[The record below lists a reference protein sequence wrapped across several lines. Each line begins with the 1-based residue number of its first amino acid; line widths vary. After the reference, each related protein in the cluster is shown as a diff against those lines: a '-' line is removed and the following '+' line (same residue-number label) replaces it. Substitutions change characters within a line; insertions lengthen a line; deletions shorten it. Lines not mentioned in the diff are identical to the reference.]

1 MEYKDYYK
9 TLGVGKSASETEI
22 KDAYRKL
29 ARKYHPDVNKDPKA
43 EDMFK
48 EINEAYQVL
57 SDAEKRKKY
66 DQFGSQWQQYQNS
79 GGNPADFN
87 WGPWRQQ
94 PGQGGAQYRT
104 VTPEEFSEIF
114 GGMGGGGGFSD
125 FFETLFGGLGGGA
138 YSGGFTGADT
148 RQSTARGQRTARP
161 AARDMEHETEI
172 SLAEA
177 FSGTK
182 RTLQFDSGK
191 TLEASIPPG
200 VDTGSRVRL
209 RGQAGGADLYLRI
222 KVAPDARFTRNGANL
237 STRVP
242 VDFFV
247 AALGGEVEV
256 PAIDKTVKLTIP
268 AGTDTGKTFR
278 LKGLGMPHLRKPAE
292 RGDLLATVEL
302 RMPKQLSPA
311 ELEKLRELKE
321 ARAA

>member
-148 RQSTARGQRTARP
+148 RQSTARSQRSARP
-161 AARDMEHETEI
+161 AARTWSMRPR
-172 SLAEA
+172 SAW
-177 FSGTK
+177 
-182 RTLQFDSGK
+182 
-191 TLEASIPPG
+191 
-200 VDTGSRVRL
+200 
-209 RGQAGGADLYLRI
+209 
-222 KVAPDARFTRNGANL
+222 
-237 STRVP
+237 
-242 VDFFV
+242 
-247 AALGGEVEV
+247 
-256 PAIDKTVKLTIP
+256 
-268 AGTDTGKTFR
+268 
-278 LKGLGMPHLRKPAE
+278 RKPSAAQSAPCNLIAAKHWKPAFL
-292 RGDLLATVEL
+292 RAWIQVHGCACAARLA
-302 RMPKQLSPA
+302 
-311 ELEKLRELKE
+311 
-321 ARAA
+321 ARTSTCASR